1 MQKYYPNRLSLLQS
15 DGITVEHKVIICEA
29 QYKTLWLVILFGYK
43 VVIQVIGVFLA
54 FKIRKVKVYKP

>member
-1 MQKYYPNRLSLLQS
+1 MQS
-15 DGITVEHKVIICEA
+15 DGITVKHEVIICEA

-54 FKIRKVKVYKP
+54 FKIRKVKVYEP